1 MNRFNSPYFYFNMY
15 LDIFAHKYR
24 DRVVKVGKVN
34 NSRLF
39 LFLPLHTTLSVFI
52 SSVRLSDV
60 TVSSLGDYCSN
71 TIIFSWPILFF
82 SLCYFYFQ
90 SALILE
96 IFTRVLNLKAR
107 KFASRRLRNHTNF
120 VHLGKRVPCPECGQE
135 LANSGSLA
143 IHMAN
148 KHQGITHSCPE
159 CEFVSSIK
167 SSIKRHV
174 QSVHQGIRYPCD
186 QCDFL
191 ATSVYNL
198 RKHRRR
204 KHNIEIQ
211 ASAQNHACNTRQKYS

>member
-1 MNRFNSPYFYFNMY
+1 MLLLLSVR
-15 LDIFAHKYR
+15 A
-24 DRVVKVGKVN
+24 
-34 NSRLF
+34 NSRN
-39 LFLPLHTTLSVFI
+39 LHT
-52 SSVRLSDV
+52 SSKSENFLCD
-60 TVSSLGDYCSN
+60 LCDYK
-71 TIIFSWPILFF
+71 T
-82 SLCYFYFQ
+82 
-90 SALILE
+90 
-96 IFTRVLNLKAR
+96 TD
-107 KFASRRLRNHTNF
+107 SRRLRNHTNF
-120 VHLGKRVPCPECGQE
+120 VHLGKRVPCPECDQE

-211 ASAQNHACNTRQKYS
+211 ASAWNHACNTRQKYSREKILHQTAVHFLNMNQPKKVTNDLVFDQCDACDYSFFSGTQQMVHRVRDHFGVRGMRHFL